1 MTILDRK
8 HNILNFLVE
17 NLKTDSSRTVDASH
31 IAEKLRMSVKETCQ
45 IIKMMNAMGIVESD
59 QEGERVLVTRQGL
72 AYAAEMTMSKAA

>member
-8 HNILNFLVE
+8 HSILNYLVD
-17 NLKTDSSRTVDASH
+17 NLKTDPTRTVDASH
-31 IAEKLRMSVKETCQ
+31 IAEKLRMSVKDTCQ

-72 AYAAEMTMSKAA
+72 AYAAETSLSKAA